1 MATMIADY
9 IDIGMAANVPFM
21 HIVFFTDFDQLDA
34 IHKTAEANED
44 RMGITQNY
52 SSHTDHILELQKT
65 NLKKA
70 PTNLVWMEW
79 TFGPYLTHAERQDR
93 AELLFNAFDRAFG
106 GCNLYIHSWG
116 PTMGHYIDCG
126 FENFSDFGR
135 KHNAINKILA
145 EELATADLDL
155 KTHSDDLLVLISD

>member
-1 MATMIADY
+1 M
-9 IDIGMAANVPFM
+9 
-21 HIVFFTDFDQLDA
+21 
-34 IHKTAEANED
+34 
-44 RMGITQNY
+44 
-52 SSHTDHILELQKT
+52 
-65 NLKKA
+65 
-70 PTNLVWMEW
+70 
-79 TFGPYLTHAERQDR
+79 THAERQDR

-126 FENFSDFGR
+126 FEDFSDFGK

-155 KTHSDDLLVLISD
+155 KTHSDDLLVLVSD